1 MATCLKFSNDSTVES
16 GQTYKVYF
24 GDFYAV
30 ETCTSAND
38 EFIVLTP
45 QEFAVLT
52 TKAEI
57 LDSPVITGLIDPV
70 EVSATFGTAFALIF
84 FLSAIAYKIKV
95 GKRVIKMA

>member
-1 MATCLKFSNDSTVES
+1 MAFCFKHSHDVIGTG
-16 GQTYKVYF
+16 GQPYKVYF
-24 GDFYAV
+24 GDFYSV
-30 ETCTSAND
+30 ETCTSAN
-38 EFIVLTP
+38 EQFIVLTP

-95 GKRVIKMA
+95 GKRTIKMA